1 MSHFF
6 LATASGEEIF
16 AGAAGQLI
24 HRKVFKVI
32 LIQIACIAEARVY
45 FRTCLVQS
53 IVASPNRGALIPSWA
68 RATS

>member
-1 MSHFF
+1 M
-6 LATASGEEIF
+6 
-16 AGAAGQLI
+16 I